1 MTAPVK
7 LKITLYALDE
17 HMQPGELIM
26 SVAMYADDFPE
37 DGTEQDKQ
45 RFVKG
50 FLYGKFQE
58 VLSVYFDVTV
68 LHNDTKD
75 ELFAYKDFFA
85 LPDDRRHL
93 IWNES
98 KPG

>member
-1 MTAPVK
+1 MALPVK

-26 SVAMYADDFPE
+26 AVAMYADNFPE

-50 FLYGKFQE
+50 FLYNKFQE
-58 VLSVYFDVTV
+58 VLSVYFDVNV
-68 LHNDTKD
+68 LHSDTKE
-75 ELFAYKDFFA
+75 ELFTYKDFFA
-85 LPDDRRHL
+85 LPNDKRHL
-93 IWNES
+93 VWD
-98 KPG
+98 